1 MSEVL
6 VCCWLNSSGR
16 SRPSDKGGGG
26 SHPDPEITWEVAGG
40 EPRSP
45 GPSTGYATRIDI
57 SRYFVYSNKF
67 NVLLVMISG
76 GGRGGRGG
84 GRGGFRGGGRGG
96 GGGFRGG
103 GRGGGG
109 GFRGGG
115 RGGGGGSRGGFR
127 GGGGGF
133 RGIIKFVIK

>member
-1 MSEVL
+1 ML
-6 VCCWLNSSGR
+6 VEFSGTF
-16 SRPSDKGGGG
+16 RPSDKGGGG
-26 SHPDPEITWEVAGG
+26 SLKHKRG
-40 EPRSP
+40 P
-45 GPSTGYATRIDI
+45 GPLGSATRINI
-57 SRYFVYSNKF
+57 SRYFGYSNKF
-67 NVLLVMISG
+67 IVLLVMISG

-133 RGIIKFVIK
+133 RGIINL